1 MIHSRKLRLFYLS
14 VLFITACFVSLWG
27 QNSST
32 QQSPANNA
40 SAKVTLGS
48 PTPIP
53 FSEVIAQAENASS
66 TLKEIAASASGDP
79 TTDRIE
85 GDLAALTVEIN
96 SRLEETARTVEG
108 STSLDDLRSF
118 AADWRTLTENL
129 PQWRNE
135 LTTRARKLEG
145 DMRRLDDQTEKW
157 RKTLDEMR
165 KTPETPPEVF
175 GRIEEIIQT
184 AANIRGQLAAQQG
197 RVVALQNRVAEQ
209 QYRVQQA
216 LETITQRRES
226 LVGQL
231 LLQDSPP
238 IWSAELWTQTD
249 VRGGLR
255 ESLTT
260 QIQGLNAFS
269 VRNRDKL
276 IIHILVF
283 ALLAG
288 ILFYLRRWARPLVE
302 ADPYLKRSAIIFYLP
317 VSTALVLAILFNSQ
331 IYPQTPQMLGAIFG
345 AIALLPTVV
354 ILRKLIERPL
364 YPLLYSLVV
373 FYFIDQLRTISESV
387 SQVARPL
394 FMTEMLGAFLFFLWF
409 YRARLMQDPPEDMRH
424 GQVFRVIRV
433 ATFIVLPIFAAAF
446 LANAFGYV
454 NLGRLLGSGVLR
466 SLYSGVI
473 IYALVRIIDGLIVF
487 ALRFRPLILL
497 NMVRENGPMMQE
509 RARKVVRFI
518 AFILWLLSALEF
530 FTLREIV
537 FGQARAILTAELNVG
552 SLSISAG
559 DVLLFFVVVWAAFL
573 VSRFVRFVLNEDVF
587 PRLSLGHGIPY
598 AVSTI
603 LNYLIL
609 LIGFFF
615 AVGAAGFDMTR
626 FTVLIG
632 AFGVGIG
639 FGLQNIFNNFVSGLI
654 LLFER
659 PVKVGDE
666 IKIGEATGTIRRIG
680 IRASR
685 MRQWDNSEII
695 VPNSKLISEN
705 VKNWSHS
712 GRKRGVEIS
721 VSVAH
726 GADANLVIELL
737 SATARAHPLV
747 VEKPAPQVLLSEIV
761 SPALNFK
768 LRAWTTD
775 YDKTTQIASDLAVAV
790 SKKLSEN
797 NIEVPTVAAPII
809 A

>member
-1 MIHSRKLRLFYLS
+1 M
-14 VLFITACFVSLWG
+14 
-27 QNSST
+27 
-32 QQSPANNA
+32 
-40 SAKVTLGS
+40 TLGS

-409 YRARLMQDPPEDMRH
+409 YRVRLMQDPPEDLRH

-615 AVGAAGFDMTR
+615 AV
-626 FTVLIG
+626 
-632 AFGVGIG
+632 
-639 FGLQNIFNNFVSGLI
+639 NNFVSGLI

-726 GADANLVIELL
+726 GADANQVIELL